1 MIPVFLS
8 VLLLSVSLA
17 GSEHPFCFFILDC
30 GVYSNGCERI
40 TGFSWSTI
48 SKYKVSCDFS
58 GYVKKITKSIE
69 NYSNDGCTDGSFM
82 SNEYVYALTKASDA
96 TDKSACI

>member
-17 GSEHPFCFFILDC
+17 GSKHSICFFTLDC

-69 NYSNDGCTDGSFM
+69 NYSNDGCTDSSFM